1 MPADLLV
8 RPAATAPPAPAHAWR
23 VLWLTGRL
31 LRATVAIA
39 LFLALWEIA
48 PRVGLADR
56 TFLPPFSEVAQAW
69 WGLVQDGSLRDNTEA
84 SLKRA
89 LGGFVLAVLI
99 AVPLG
104 LALGWYRPLAE
115 VLNPLLEVFRNTAA
129 LALLPVFV
137 LVLGIGETSKIAIV
151 TYSCVWP
158 VLLNT
163 MAGVQG
169 VDPLL
174 VRSARSMGLSA
185 PQLFRKVVLP
195 GAVPTI
201 FTGVRL
207 AGAFSIL
214 VLLAA
219 ELVGAKAG
227 LGYLITASQSSFQ
240 IPDMYAAIVTISLL
254 GLVLNQALLLLERR
268 ATRWRVDAR
277 S

>member
-1 MPADLLV
+1 MSADLLV
-8 RPAATAPPAPAHAWR
+8 RARPVAPAPVAATLRGVGR
-23 VLWLTGRL
+23 V
-31 LRATVAIA
+31 LRATIAIA
-39 LFLALWEIA
+39 VFLVLWEIA
-48 PRVGLADR
+48 PRTGLADP

-69 WGLVQDGSLRDNTEA
+69 WALARDGSLWDNTQA
-84 SLKRA
+84 SLVRA
-89 LGGFVLAVLI
+89 LAGFGLAVTI

-104 LALGWYRPLAE
+104 LLLGWYRSVGQ

-137 LVLGIGETSKIAIV
+137 LILGIGETSKIAVV

-163 MAGVQG
+163 IAGVKG

-201 FTGVRL
+201 FTGIRL

-240 IPDMYAAIVTISLL
+240 IPDMYAGILTISLL
-254 GLVLNQALLLLERR
+254 GLVINQALLLLERR
-268 ATRWRVDAR
+268 ATRWRVDSR